1 MGDPQQLPA
10 TLFSDRAK
18 RAGYGRSLFERLAMV
33 GHPTVRQLQPFTLPL
48 IIPPPRLFRFALALL
63 FPPFIPPSSYSRFLA
78 RASPPPR
85 SPSPR
90 CSWTRSTA

>member
-33 GHPTVRQLQPFTLPL
+33 GHPTVRRVQ
-48 IIPPPRLFRFALALL
+48 PPP
-63 FPPFIPPSSYSRFLA
+63 PPPPSLCLA
-78 RASPPPR
+78 CAL
-85 SPSPR
+85 
-90 CSWTRSTA
+90 T